1 MYIFLY
7 GADANFWIGAKRRP
21 ENVNEFVSNY
31 GSVIDYDNFGEGFP
45 TLETRRGCVMMESE
59 LSKQFSNISD
69 LDQRAVNGEW
79 RDMTCNMP
87 NLVLCQKLQSWSL
100 PQLQ

>member
-21 ENVNEFVSNY
+21 ENVNEFVWND
-31 GSVIDYDNFGEGFP
+31 GSAIDYIFGEGFP
-45 TLETRRGCVMMESE
+45 TLETRRGCVIMESE

-79 RDMTCNMP
+79 RDVTYNMP
-87 NLVLCQKLQSWSL
+87 KVAIVGHCHSFKK
-100 PQLQ
+100 PF